1 MKKLLLCLFFV
12 FFSIKQQVKAQDDF
26 FDNLIVDEQMKQDVE
41 KEIAVEDGK
50 NKASEILNTKPLKL
64 QLDENLNVKLK
75 QKEQNEII
83 IAREPAPFGLKWLA
97 TVDEIKY
104 LNVVLKPKQVKD
116 TPNSFI
122 AENLPK
128 PVKAFRE
135 VLVSFGENNAL
146 WRIVGYGQLIND
158 DDKASHGLEEYRK
171 FYDMLNKKYGNA
183 HEFYTPAVM
192 NIDEEVVEDDGTK
205 THKIKQE
212 TVEIGTPGFKEKLM
226 SGQSTLYS
234 TFENDHIGVTLA
246 LIADG
251 NGQTFIIVDYKNLKV
266 NETEKQEI
274 FDAL

>member
-212 TVEIGTPGFKEKLM
+212 TVEIGTQGFKEKLM